1 MKTELERK
9 GDIRMNSKEKEK
21 SAKSGFQFA
30 EHPWISLLATLM
42 AVITVFVL
50 GSLFGTLAGFPGD
63 SPYRLLLIPTISH
76 LIVLFLIVPF
86 GLRLPYGK
94 RSLREYLD
102 DIRLSSIRPL
112 IPLFVLGVS
121 CALFL
126 LMSSTLTSIAYR
138 LALGLPITRSFLHG
152 LIDLAAN
159 LPPDSPSYIVA
170 FPAIFEEVLWRG
182 AMLRLFRRMY
192 TERQTILITALGFG
206 LLHLFN
212 LVGGFDP
219 AFVIGQVLW
228 SSALGFFYG
237 YLVFRVDS
245 LLPALLFHYLVNI
258 FIGSFGGYLQRHA
271 STEVMMLYS
280 FINLC
285 VMVPLLIL
293 WVKLYTSRWLS
304 GSSTRQAGIPIGAA
318 YSRET
323 KGDIQ

>member
-1 MKTELERK
+1 VNIKVRE
-9 GDIRMNSKEKEK
+9 NSVK
-21 SAKSGFQFA
+21 SRFQFA
-30 EHPWISLLATLM
+30 EHPWVSLLVTLM
-42 AVITVFVL
+42 AVLTVFLFVVVL
-50 GSLFGTLAGFPGD
+50 GTLAGIPGD
-63 SPYRLLLIPTISH
+63 SPCRLLLIPTLSH

-102 DIRLSSIRPL
+102 DIRLSNVTPF

-138 LALGLPITRSFLHG
+138 LAEGLPITRSFLRE

-159 LPPDSPSYIVA
+159 LPPDSPSYIVS

-182 AMLRLFRRMY
+182 VMLRLFRRMY

-212 LVGGFDP
+212 LVGGGDP
-219 AFVIGQVLW
+219 TFVVHQIVW
-228 SSALGFFYG
+228 SSVLGFFYG

-245 LLPALLFHYLVNI
+245 LLPAMLFHYLVNL
-258 FIGSFGGYLQRHA
+258 FIGSFGVYLQRQA
-271 STEVMMLYS
+271 STEVAMLYS
-280 FINLC
+280 FISVC
-285 VMVPLLIL
+285 IVVPLLIL
-293 WVKLYTSRWLS
+293 WVKLFASKRLPNPTSRD
-304 GSSTRQAGIPIGAA
+304 AGIPVGAA
-318 YSRET
+318 CALET
-323 KGDIQ
+323 KGDKQS

>member
-1 MKTELERK
+1 VKTEHERI
-9 GDIRMNSKEKEK
+9 GDAKLNSKEREK
-21 SAKSGFQFA
+21 PAKSGFQFA

-42 AVITVFVL
+42 AVITVFLLVVVL
-50 GSLFGTLAGFPGD
+50 GTLAGIPGD
-63 SPYRLLLIPTISH
+63 SPYRLLLLPTLSH

-102 DIRLSSIRPL
+102 DIRLSNVNPFF
-112 IPLFVLGVS
+112 PLFVLGVS

-138 LALGLPITRSFLHG
+138 LAEGLPTTRSFLCE
-152 LIDLAAN
+152 LINLAAN
-159 LPPDSPSYIVA
+159 LPPDSPSYIVS

-219 AFVIGQVLW
+219 AFVILQVLW

-245 LLPALLFHYLVNI
+245 LLPAMLFHYLVNM
-258 FIGSFGGYLQRHA
+258 FIGSFGGYLQRQA
-271 STEVMMLYS
+271 STDVAMLYS
-280 FINLC
+280 FISVC
-285 VMVPLLIL
+285 IVVPLLIL
-293 WVKLYTSRWLS
+293 WVKFFSSRWLS
-304 GSSTRQAGIPIGAA
+304 DPSTRQAGIPIRAA

-323 KGDIQ
+323 RGDIQ